1 MRIFELDQT
10 SWTPAR
16 PGGEASQLTNT
27 VKLQFKGIVNHH
39 ESDFR
44 IQCIKTINPVQYCCR
59 QDICSVSS
67 ILYKMFSLR
76 VPFVAQYPLPAS
88 KIFSY
93 SGRGL
98 SIFSYAISRIFQK
111 VKISKFS
118 YSRGMT
124 IRTSEKMYTFPSG
137 NLF

>member
-1 MRIFELDQT
+1 LRIFELDQKG
-10 SWTPAR
+10 WTTAR
-16 PGGEASQLTNT
+16 PRGEASKLTNT

-67 ILYKMFSLR
+67 TLYKMFSLR

-88 KIFSY
+88 KIFSF

-118 YSRGMT
+118 YSRGMM
-124 IRTSEKMYTFPSG
+124 IRTNEKMYTFPS
-137 NLF
+137 